1 MDWAREAASQIEKEA
16 KSLGAAAVGE
26 DLNRP
31 RDGIRGLAKV
41 RRRLPYVD
49 YSSGGRQEE
58 KDGVPSV
65 AVNPMGTAAS
75 CPEVLLGAEGG

>member
-58 KDGVPSV
+58 DGVPSV